1 MKVMDL
7 LSDNYKTL
15 FQPEMRTTKRIV
27 EKEIGEIKREME
39 EIEKSYCFLS
49 PDFDSIEWSDE
60 KAEGCYENLGK
71 TLKYL
76 KNSLNTINHRMA
88 ILN

>member
-1 MKVMDL
+1 MDL
-7 LSDNYKTL
+7 IQDNYKTL
-15 FQPEMRTTKRIV
+15 FQPEIRTTKRVV

-49 PDFDSIEWSDE
+49 PDFDYIEWSDE
-60 KAEGCYENLGK
+60 KAVGRYENLGK

-76 KNSLNTINHRMA
+76 KKSLETINHRMA

>member
-1 MKVMDL
+1 MDL
-7 LSDNYKTL
+7 IQDNYKTL
-15 FQPEMRTTKRIV
+15 FQPEIRTTKRVV
-27 EKEIGEIKREME
+27 EREIGEIQREME
-39 EIEKSYCFLS
+39 EIEKEFCFLS
-49 PDFDSIEWSDE
+49 PDFNYIEWSDE